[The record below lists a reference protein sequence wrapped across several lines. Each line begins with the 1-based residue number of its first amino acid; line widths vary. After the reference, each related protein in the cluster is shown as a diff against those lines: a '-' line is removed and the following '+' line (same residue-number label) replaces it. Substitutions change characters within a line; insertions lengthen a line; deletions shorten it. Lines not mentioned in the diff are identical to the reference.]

1 MEQKVFLGKYR
12 IRVGDDDAPIVLRR
26 STTGCTYHA
35 EEIGSGRDVAVKLSP
50 SDSLSETV
58 LKQLEAEATA
68 AKQMAHI
75 NVPAVYDFGVE
86 DGNAVY
92 VTEYFEGTTVED
104 WVAEHGP
111 MSIDAVLR
119 VALQILGGLGAAAF
133 HGIVHHAINPSNV
146 MIVPGQTADGGW
158 PLVKL
163 LHLIG
168 VAPKLST
175 SGVSSAAVDNSANFA
190 SPEQLETG
198 AVDFA
203 SEIYSLG
210 STLVFLLTG
219 TPPVVHADESPETR
233 HAITRA
239 TLGGLSGVPK
249 NVTALLEQMLAL
261 NPDDRPRDPL
271 AFYGQIEDAMA
282 QLERREEMVRTFG
295 VPPASIVPSVDK
307 PSRRPLPVK
316 ALAIAAAF
324 LMVAGLAALI
334 LPSLMRHNAAARST
348 PKEEIGVPVGVPE
361 SANSPVVATSNSA
374 QPLPAQSPA
383 SPAGAGTKIAS
394 TNESA
399 PPPASTTRT
408 ERTASAG
415 AQNVDDGSAPALV
428 STDATSGTSQSAAPP
443 PAVQKEQSN
452 EIARQLSQTPAPLP
466 AALAHV
472 RQEPRTSAQTT
483 VESQTTPVSSAEQTR
498 PVEQA
503 PDSATTAASAAK
515 SDARNDNVATADK
528 PAADDAVTAAKA
540 KKKRTVK
547 KTSTARSDGGAPPPG
562 PPGTVRAEFVGTT
575 PDGEWIFGLP
585 SSQTGV
591 AAPGDSDARAA
602 RRRHRV
608 RRAVPVPQVE
618 EDEAPTVLRAVPVD
632 E

>member
-1 MEQKVFLGKYR
+1 MEQKIFLGKYR
-12 IRVGDDDAPIVLRR
+12 LRAGADGTPIVLRR
-26 STTGCTYHA
+26 TTTGCTYHA

-50 SDSLSETV
+50 SDSLNETV

-111 MSIDAVLR
+111 MPVDAVLR

-133 HGIVHHAINPSNV
+133 QGIVHHAINPSNV

-175 SGVSSAAVDNSANFA
+175 SSVSSAAVDNSANFA

-261 NPDDRPRDPL
+261 NPDERPRDPL

-295 VPPASIVPSVDK
+295 IPPASIVQSVDK
-307 PSRRPLPVK
+307 PPRRPVPVK

-324 LMVAGLAALI
+324 LLVSTFAALI

-383 SPAGAGTKIAS
+383 S
-394 TNESA
+394 
-399 PPPASTTRT
+399 TTRT
-408 ERTASAG
+408 EPAASAG

-428 STDATSGTSQSAAPP
+428 STDATSGTSQSAAPA

-452 EIARQLSQTPAPLP
+452 EIAAKQLSQTPAPLP

-472 RQEPRTSAQTT
+472 RQEPRTAAQTT
-483 VESQTTPVSSAEQTR
+483 VESQPTPVSSAEQTR

-503 PDSATTAASAAK
+503 PDSATTAASVAK
-515 SDARNDNVATADK
+515 SDARNNNVATATTDK
-528 PAADDAVTAAKA
+528 AGADDAVTAAKA
-540 KKKRTVK
+540 TKKRTVK
-547 KTSTARSDGGAPPPG
+547 KTSTSRSDGGAPPPV

-591 AAPGDSDARAA
+591 AVPGDSDARAA

-608 RRAVPVPQVE
+608 RRAIPVPQAD